1 MPKQRI
7 QFDVHGISDLGLK
20 RTSNQDHFAV
30 AELRTRAR
38 ILHGNLEDNR
48 KGLTGRAQGTLL
60 VVADGMGGM
69 AEGGTASLLA
79 VRAFVRAAANGA
91 TWALQGD
98 DPVVGKRLGAAASRC
113 RKALVAHAAG
123 IGATRSMGT
132 TLTCACIIGPAMTLL
147 HVGDSRCYRLRKGKL
162 ARLTTDHTMAQR
174 LAEEGA
180 LNNAQAAASPFA
192 HVLWNSI
199 SSAPTSELKPQLVRD
214 AMQPGDVL
222 LLCTDG
228 LTKHL
233 DDKRIAQV
241 LKEKSDARAR
251 AEKLVAEARER
262 GGTDNITVIIAQAR
276 NPT

>member
-1 MPKQRI
+1 MPKPRI

-20 RTSNQDHFAV
+20 RSTNQDHFAV
-30 AELRTRAR
+30 VELRTRAR
-38 ILHGNLEDNR
+38 ILQGNLEDNR
-48 KGLTGRAQGTLL
+48 KGITGRAQGRLL

-69 AEGGTASLLA
+69 ADGGTASLMA

-91 TWALQGD
+91 IWAKSGD
-98 DPVVGKRLGAAASRC
+98 DPTIGKRLSAAATRC
-113 RKALVAHAAG
+113 RKALLAHAAG
-123 IGATRSMGT
+123 MGATRSMGT
-132 TLTCACIIGPAMTLL
+132 TLTCACAIGQAMTLL

-180 LNNAQAAASPFA
+180 LNAAQAAASPFA

-199 SSAPTSELKPQLVRD
+199 SSAPSSELKPQLVIEPL
-214 AMQPGDVL
+214 QPRDVL

-241 LKEKSDARAR
+241 LKEKTDARAR
-251 AEKLVAEARER
+251 AEKLVAEARDK
-262 GGTDNITVIIAQAR
+262 GGTDNITVIVAQLQSA
-276 NPT
+276 